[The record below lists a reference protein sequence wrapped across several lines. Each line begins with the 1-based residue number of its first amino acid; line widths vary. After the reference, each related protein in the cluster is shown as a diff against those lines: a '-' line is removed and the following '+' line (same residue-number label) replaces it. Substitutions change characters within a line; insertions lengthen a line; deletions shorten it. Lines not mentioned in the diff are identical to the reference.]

1 MPNLPQGARRATAR
15 LLAWLFSWGCVL
27 GSSGQS
33 AGRRTGG
40 LPSPQIKAGLDH
52 VDPHPGRDLPAI
64 PQGRYHGLD
73 KRVGKA
79 MIEAA
84 TALLVFLSIG
94 VFLAH
99 AFDAYRMR

>member
-1 MPNLPQGARRATAR
+1 LVVKWSRNT
-15 LLAWLFSWGCVL
+15 V
-27 GSSGQS
+27 
-33 AGRRTGG
+33 G
-40 LPSPQIKAGLDH
+40 LPSRNQAAGFDH
-52 VDPHPGRDLPAI
+52 VDPHPGRGLPAI
-64 PQGRYHGLD
+64 PQGRYRGLD
-73 KRVGKA
+73 KRLGKA